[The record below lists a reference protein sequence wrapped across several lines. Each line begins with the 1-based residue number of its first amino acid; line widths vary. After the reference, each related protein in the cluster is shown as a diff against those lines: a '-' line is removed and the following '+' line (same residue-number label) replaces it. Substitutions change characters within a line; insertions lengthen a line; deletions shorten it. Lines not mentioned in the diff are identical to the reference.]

1 MLEILGGSTQ
11 ILLKTV
17 ERMIRLMPEK
27 PVQSEIL
34 EEDSILSKF
43 AYQNFVSGMSSLNIF
58 KVIRN
63 HPIKL
68 FETVIRYCLEMA
80 LPLKEKS
87 IVNIR
92 LE

>member
-17 ERMIRLMPEK
+17 KRMIRLMPEK

-68 FETVIRYCLEMA
+68 FETVIRYSLEIA

-87 IVNIR
+87 VVNIR